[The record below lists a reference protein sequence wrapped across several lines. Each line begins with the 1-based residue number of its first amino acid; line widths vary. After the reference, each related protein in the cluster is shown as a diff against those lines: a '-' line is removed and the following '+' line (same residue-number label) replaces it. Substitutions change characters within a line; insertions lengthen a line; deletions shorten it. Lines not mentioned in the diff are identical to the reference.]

1 MKSREGML
9 MVVLFVV
16 IAGAAGCAG
25 ARPQIRFDTAKV
37 PVSMS
42 KTVLGRDG
50 RPLGVQEQFPVGRFT
65 AKRTGYAVAYSFA
78 QVSPFDFS
86 EELNRQVGE
95 VKGDAV
101 VNLQVSTEKSGCTCL
116 NIMPFIQ
123 ALPIYPGCVE
133 VSLEGDIIRSSPPTG
148 AARGKQTATQEKD

>member
-9 MVVLFVV
+9 MLVLFVV

-50 RPLGVQEQFPVGRFT
+50 RPLGAQEQFPVGRFT
-65 AKRTGYAVAYSFA
+65 AKRTGYAIAYSFA
-78 QVSPFDFS
+78 QMGPFDF
-86 EELNRQVGE
+86 Q
-95 VKGDAV
+95 
-101 VNLQVSTEKSGCTCL
+101 
-116 NIMPFIQ
+116 
-123 ALPIYPGCVE
+123 
-133 VSLEGDIIRSSPPTG
+133 RSSTG
-148 AARGKQTATQEKD
+148 RLVKSKGMRW